1 MRTAADK
8 LHSDVAPALLHT
20 IIDAAARRRY
30 KQLSLETGSMVA
42 FKPAHA
48 LYAKFGFV
56 FCVLCF
62 MFCVLCFVFCETF
75 KVYVDDSN
83 SVFMT
88 QVLML

>member
-20 IIDAAARRRY
+20 IIDAAARRGY

-62 MFCVLCFVFCETF
+62 VRLLKAMWT
-75 KVYVDDSN
+75 
-83 SVFMT
+83 T
-88 QVLML
+88 QTLFS

>member
-20 IIDAAARRRY
+20 IIDAAARRGY
-30 KQLSLETGSMVA
+30 KQLSLETDSMVA

-56 FCVLCF
+56 F
-62 MFCVLCFVFCETF
+62 FVFFCEAF
-75 KVYVDDSN
+75 KGYVDDSN